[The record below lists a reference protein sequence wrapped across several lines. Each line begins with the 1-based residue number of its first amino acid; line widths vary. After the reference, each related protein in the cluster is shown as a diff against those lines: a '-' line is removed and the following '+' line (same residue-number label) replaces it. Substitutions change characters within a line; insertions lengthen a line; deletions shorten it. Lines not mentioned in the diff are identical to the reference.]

1 MTAPT
6 PPAAPTL
13 ATLLVLGGVCHFGI
27 LLASALVPRVLDW
40 NRELAR
46 VSPLSRHLIWTHGVF
61 IVLTIVAFG
70 AISVANAETLSAG
83 SALARW
89 FCGFVAVFWL
99 SRLVVQLFLFD
110 ARPYLTNAVLKLGYH
125 GLTAVFAYL
134 GFVYA
139 WAALAAAGAPH

>member
-1 MTAPT
+1 MT
-6 PPAAPTL
+6 TL
-13 ATLLVLGGVCHFGI
+13 STLIILAGVCHFGI

-40 NRELAR
+40 RGELAR
-46 VSPLSRHLIWTHGVF
+46 ISPLSRHVVWTHGVF
-61 IVLTIVAFG
+61 IVLTIIAFG
-70 AISVANAETLSAG
+70 AISVANAPALAAG

-110 ARPYLTNAVLKLGYH
+110 ARPYLTNALLRFGYR

-139 WAALAAAGAPH
+139 WAALFAADAAH

>member
-1 MTAPT
+1 MT
-6 PPAAPTL
+6 PPATNLL

-40 NRELAR
+40 KGELAR
-46 VSPLSRHLIWTHGVF
+46 ISPLSRHVVWTHGLF
-61 IVLTIVAFG
+61 IVLTIIAFG
-70 AISVANAETLSAG
+70 AISLANATTLAGG

-110 ARPYLTNAVLKLGYH
+110 ARPYLKGPLLKLGYH
-125 GLTAVFAYL
+125 GLTAVFMYL
-134 GFVYA
+134 GVVYA
-139 WAALAAAGAPH
+139 WAALN